1 MLMKSSESVFDCVDL
16 LYYKF
21 YKTNPI
27 QILVDHL
34 YFLQLDKTQRRNKVL
49 SINNK
54 WFHYVVTIELKH
66 EEFGKNSNISFCK

>member
-1 MLMKSSESVFDCVDL
+1 MNLSLIALIYCITSFIKQ
-16 LYYKF
+16 
-21 YKTNPI
+21 I

-34 YFLQLDKTQRRNKVL
+34 YFVQLDKTQRSNKVL

-66 EEFGKNSNISFCK
+66 EEFGKNSDITFCK